1 MRHRA
6 LIPPGPVLPPPPPLP
21 SVALAAL
28 KQAAQSLGKVA
39 GAAGVGTVA
48 LVPTP
53 ANDADSPGYDAE
65 KTFTKNHP
73 SRPPDPAAFRL
84 A

>member
-1 MRHRA
+1 
-6 LIPPGPVLPPPPPLP
+6 
-21 SVALAAL
+21 
-28 KQAAQSLGKVA
+28 VA

-53 ANDADSPGYDAE
+53 ANDADAPGYDAE